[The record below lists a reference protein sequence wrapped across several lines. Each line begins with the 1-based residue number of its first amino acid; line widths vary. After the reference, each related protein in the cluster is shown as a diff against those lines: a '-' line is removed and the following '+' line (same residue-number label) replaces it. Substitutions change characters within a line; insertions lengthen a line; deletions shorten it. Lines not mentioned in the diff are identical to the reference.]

1 MKYILYARKSSESE
15 DRQALSIQSQIDEMQ
30 KIADRENLEVVKIFQ
45 ESKSAKKPGREKFN
59 EMIEFIQQ
67 GKADAIL
74 CWKIDRLARNPID
87 EGLIKWLQQTEA
99 IKQIKTYD
107 RDYNADDN
115 ILLAGIEF
123 SMANQYIR
131 DLSKNVKRGNRAKLA
146 RGQWPS
152 LAPFGYLNE
161 KISKTIIIDPV
172 RAKFV
177 RKIFELYALGTHSL
191 KAIQNILYREGL
203 RTFGGRKVGKSTIH
217 RVLQNPFYY
226 GIMFRDGKY
235 YHGKHETIITKQL
248 FDQAQDMLLGKIHS
262 KKQKHFFAYRGFMTC
277 STCGCALTA
286 DTKKGH
292 TYYYCT
298 NGKGIC
304 KRPRKYLRSE
314 KVDNLIADAL
324 EKLKFDREFIEI
336 SYLAAK
342 EKLEKRKNN
351 VQDIQENIE
360 KQLKMNAGRQSRLL
374 DRHLDNLVSEDAY
387 KAKLQQLEK
396 DKFDL
401 ESELKRIQKSKR
413 GDFTFEPT
421 KNIFLSANKAQ
432 NDFQKAKDDG
442 KRHLLEILLSNL
454 SIESGNLA
462 SISFKMP
469 YQLLANTPKNGDLC
483 AMLGR

>member
-1 MKYILYARKSSESE
+1 MKHIIYARKSSESE
-15 DRQALSIQSQIDEMQ
+15 DRQALSIQSQIDEM
-30 KIADRENLEVVKIFQ
+30 KRIAENENLTIVKIFQ

-74 CWKIDRLARNPID
+74 CWKLDRLARNPVD
-87 EGLIKWLQQTEA
+87 DGLIKWLQQKEA

-107 RDYNADDN
+107 REYNSEDN
-115 ILLAGIEF
+115 ILLASIEF

-131 DLSKNVKRGNRAKLA
+131 DLSVNVKRGNRAKLK
-146 RGQWPS
+146 RGEWPS
-152 LAPFGYLNE
+152 MAPFGYLNE

-177 RKIFELYALGTHSL
+177 RKMFELYTTGTKSL
-191 KAIQNILYREGL
+191 KTIQNILHKDGL
-203 RTFGGRKVGKSTIH
+203 RSQGGRKVGKSTIH
-217 RVLQNPFYY
+217 RVLQNPFYH
-226 GIMFRDGKY
+226 GVMLRDGKY
-235 YHGKHETIITKQL
+235 YHGKHEPIISKNI
-248 FDQAQDMLLGKIHS
+248 FDQAQNILLGKIHS

-336 SYLAAK
+336 SYLAAR
-342 EKLEKRKNN
+342 EKLAKRKNN
-351 VQDIQENIE
+351 AEDIAGNIE
-360 KQLKMNAGRQSRLL
+360 KQLKMNAQRQSRLL
-374 DRHLDNLVSEDAY
+374 DRHLDNLVNEDAY
-387 KAKLQQLEK
+387 KAKLKELEK
-396 DKFDL
+396 DKIDL
-401 ESELKRIQKSKR
+401 ESELAKIQKSKR

-432 NDFQKAKDDG
+432 NDFLKAKDDA

-469 YQLLANTPKNGDLC
+469 YQLLANAPKNGDFN
-483 AMLGR
+483 AMLGC